1 VGALVSLLMI
11 LMFVDL
17 TAAERWLAEGSVY
30 RQHHRLV
37 KTHFGKSSKPVTC
50 GAVSNPISVFTHL
63 HMR

>member
-1 VGALVSLLMI
+1 MI

-30 RQHHRLV
+30 RQHHRRV
-37 KTHFGKSSKPVTC
+37 KTHFGKSSQPVTC